1 MWNPEELAQYD
12 RLIDVSGLEL
22 APYDL
27 PDDDELEPD
36 FDADDYEADLRRARL
51 WH

>member
-1 MWNPEELAQYD
+1 MRIQDELSQYD

-22 APYDL
+22 S
-27 PDDDELEPD
+27 PDDYAELED
-36 FDADDYEADLRRARL
+36 VDEELEADDHEAELRRARL